1 MRKSDHEKPCRSPE
15 GLMYLSSEMVRFQEK
30 NDKILIESLE
40 MRSFQILDIFEGR
53 ASVVANDWLRV

>member
-1 MRKSDHEKPCRSPE
+1 
-15 GLMYLSSEMVRFQEK
+15 MYLSSEMVRFQEK